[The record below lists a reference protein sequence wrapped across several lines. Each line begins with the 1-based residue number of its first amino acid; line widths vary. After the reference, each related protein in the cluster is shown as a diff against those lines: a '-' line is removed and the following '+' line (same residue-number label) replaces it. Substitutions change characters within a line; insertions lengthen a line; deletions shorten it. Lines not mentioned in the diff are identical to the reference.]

1 MHRRS
6 FIAMAAS
13 ALAFVDGGVR
23 AAAPAKMTVY
33 KDPNCGCCHEWSK
46 AMAVA
51 GFSVDVRDTDD
62 LAAVKAR
69 LGVPADMEG
78 CHSAIVDEYYLEG
91 HVPLEAI
98 QRPLREQPPVRGLA
112 VPGMPPGSLGMGDA
126 PRHPLTSMRSPR
138 GQARHT
144 CSCGSALIRDDIA
157 ID

>member
-6 FIAMAAS
+6 FIAMVAS

-98 QRPLREQPPVRGLA
+98 QRLLREQPPVRGLA
-112 VPGMPPGSLGMGDA
+112 VPGMPPGSLGMGDDPQASFDVYAIPSGTGA
-126 PRHPLTSMRSPR
+126 PYVFMRVRPQK
-138 GQARHT
+138 G
-144 CSCGSALIRDDIA
+144 
-157 ID
+157 

>member
-23 AAAPAKMTVY
+23 AA
-33 KDPNCGCCHEWSK
+33 
-46 AMAVA
+46 
-51 GFSVDVRDTDD
+51 DD

-78 CHSAIVDEYYLEG
+78 CHSAILDEYYLEG

-98 QRPLREQPPVRGLA
+98 QRLLREQPPVRGLA
-112 VPGMPPGSLGMGDA
+112 VPGMPPGSLGMGDDPQASFDVYAIPSGTGA
-126 PRHPLTSMRSPR
+126 PYVFMRVRPQK
-138 GQARHT
+138 G
-144 CSCGSALIRDDIA
+144 
-157 ID
+157 